1 MYYVSAAL
9 RLCHMQHDLVFTKG
23 HGTSWNTDNSWGKE
37 GRKNDILADMQKW
50 CQTLHQPYYI
60 TASYIPPL
68 TGTEEALGLR
78 DHSLDKFQQ
87 DLTVNG
93 SWGMLRLSFRNAK
106 RLAPNSTQVLKRPLH
121 CLHIDAH
128 RLFLASA
135 WKAIWNSV
143 FQSAA
148 ILLSTATSPKPS
160 SQAKD
165 PNLRCFHWCLFQPI
179 RAMKCY
185 QWLCCFRPFTKSA

>member
-1 MYYVSAAL
+1 
-9 RLCHMQHDLVFTKG
+9 MQHDLVFV
-23 HGTSWNTDNSWGKE
+23 SWGKE
-37 GRKNDILADMQKW
+37 GRKNDILPDMQKW

-135 WKAIWNSV
+135 WKPFGILFSSLQPYSFPLLHPPNPVLKPRIQIFAV
-143 FQSAA
+143 FIGAFSS
-148 ILLSTATSPKPS
+148 LSG
-160 SQAKD
+160 
-165 PNLRCFHWCLFQPI
+165 L
-179 RAMKCY
+179 
-185 QWLCCFRPFTKSA
+185 

>member
-1 MYYVSAAL
+1 
-9 RLCHMQHDLVFTKG
+9 MQHDLVFV
-23 HGTSWNTDNSWGKE
+23 SWGKE
-37 GRKNDILADMQKW
+37 GRKNDILPDMQKW
-50 CQTLHQPYYI
+50 CQTLHRPYYI

-68 TGTEEALGLR
+68 IGTEEALGLR

-93 SWGMLRLSFRNAK
+93 SWGMLRLSIRNAK

-135 WKAIWNSV
+135 WKPFGILFSSLQPYSFPLLHPAVLKPRIQIFAV
-143 FQSAA
+143 FIGAFSS
-148 ILLSTATSPKPS
+148 LSG
-160 SQAKD
+160 
-165 PNLRCFHWCLFQPI
+165 L
-179 RAMKCY
+179 
-185 QWLCCFRPFTKSA
+185 